1 MMYGAFER
9 KNVRRKLAVLMM
21 VALVPMSGAVACG
34 QAIED
39 RARQE
44 VDKQVEKGKQRVNDE
59 IQKGQKKLEDGA
71 GQVQKQV
78 EDGAKKAQKQAEQV
92 GQDAKK
98 EAGGGQ

>member
-1 MMYGAFER
+1 VTYGAPER

-59 IQKGQKKLEDGA
+59 VQKGQDRVEQELTNAQD
-71 GQVQKQV
+71 QVQEGVQNAGKQ
-78 EDGAKKAQKQAEQV
+78 G
-92 GQDAKK
+92 
-98 EAGGGQ
+98 GGGQ

>member
-1 MMYGAFER
+1 MYGAPER
-9 KNVRRKLAVLMM
+9 KDVRRKLAVLMM

-59 IQKGQKKLEDGA
+59 LQKGQDRVEQELTNA
-71 GQVQKQV
+71 QKQV
-78 EDGAKKAQKQAEQV
+78 EEGVQNAGKQ
-92 GQDAKK
+92 
-98 EAGGGQ
+98 GGGQ

>member
-1 MMYGAFER
+1 MYGAPER

-59 IQKGQKKLEDGA
+59 IQKGQDRVEQELTNA
-71 GQVQKQV
+71 QKQV
-78 EDGAKKAQKQAEQV
+78 EEGVQNAGKQ
-92 GQDAKK
+92 G
-98 EAGGGQ
+98 GGGQ

>member
-1 MMYGAFER
+1 MYESARR
-9 KNVRRKLAVLMM
+9 KSVRVKLAVLLA
-21 VALVPMSGAVACG
+21 VALIPMSGAVACG

-39 RARQE
+39 RARDE
-44 VDKQVEKGKQRVNDE
+44 VNKQVEKGKQRVNDE

>member
-1 MMYGAFER
+1 MAGAPER

-44 VDKQVEKGKQRVNDE
+44 VDKQVEKGKQRVNE
-59 IQKGQKKLEDGA
+59 EVQKGKKQLQEEA
-71 GQVQKQV
+71 GKV
-78 EDGAKKAQKQAEQV
+78 QKQAEEG
-92 GQDAKK
+92 GQDEDHHEQLQEREGAA
-98 EAGGGQ
+98 AGHRCLG

>member
-1 MMYGAFER
+1 VTYGAFER

-21 VALVPMSGAVACG
+21 VALVPVSGAVACG

-59 IQKGQKKLEDGA
+59 IQKGQDRVEQELTNAQE
-71 GQVQKQV
+71 QVQDGVQNAGKQ
-78 EDGAKKAQKQAEQV
+78 D
-92 GQDAKK
+92 
-98 EAGGGQ
+98 GGGQ

>member
-1 MMYGAFER
+1 MSGAPER
-9 KNVRRKLAVLMM
+9 RNVRRKLAVLLV

-39 RARQE
+39 KARQE
-44 VDKQVEKGKQRVNDE
+44 VDKQVEKGKQRVNE
-59 IQKGQKKLEDGA
+59 EVQKGQKKL
-71 GQVQKQV
+71 

-98 EAGGGQ
+98 KAGGGQ